1 MLTHA
6 QVWSAIDRL
15 AARAGLSASGLARRA
30 GLDPTTFNKSKRIT
44 PQGRARWPSTESIA
58 KALAATGTPF
68 DTFVAL
74 IEPAGGSAARAVPLL
89 GFAEA
94 GAGGYFDDGGFPAG
108 EGWDEIAFPAVSDAA
123 RLCARSLRPIDGAG
137 LSRRRHVIV
146 VSPSAPIRRGD
157 RVVVR
162 TRGGEVMA
170 KELKRRTAKSIEL
183 KSLNAQHA
191 DRTLAADRR
200 AVDRPHPVG
209 EPVITPSGPARRR
222 SCRPC
227 SAMP

>member
-68 DTFVAL
+68 DSFVTL
-74 IEPAGGSAARAVPLL
+74 IEPNTAAAARAVPLL

-108 EGWDEIAFPAVSDAA
+108 SGWDEIAFPAVSDEHAYA
-123 RLCARSLRPIDGAG
+123 LEVSGQSMEPAYRDGD
-137 LSRRRHVIV
+137 VIV
-146 VSPSAPIRRGD
+146 VSPAAPIRRGD

-162 TRGGEVMA
+162 TRDGEVMA

-183 KSLNAQHA
+183 KSLNVQHA
-191 DRTLAADRR
+191 DRTLATAD
-200 AVDRPHPVG
+200 VLW
-209 EPVITPSGPARRR
+209 IARILWA
-222 SCRPC
+222 SQ
-227 SAMP
+227 

>member
-44 PQGRARWPSTESIA
+44 PQGRARWPSTESIS

-68 DTFVAL
+68 DTFVTL
-74 IEPAGGSAARAVPLL
+74 IEPTGGAAARAVPLL

-108 EGWDEIAFPAVSDAA
+108 EGWDEIAFPAVTDEHAYALEVSGQSMEPAY
-123 RLCARSLRPIDGAG
+123 RDGD
-137 LSRRRHVIV
+137 VIL
-146 VSPSAPIRRGD
+146 VSPLAPIRRGD

-162 TRGGEVMA
+162 TKDGEVLA
-170 KELKRRTAKSIEL
+170 KELKRKTAKSIEL
-183 KSLNAQHA
+183 RSLNAQHP
-191 DRTLAADRR
+191 DRTLATSD
-200 AVDRPHPVG
+200 VLW
-209 EPVITPSGPARRR
+209 IARILWA
-222 SCRPC
+222 SQ
-227 SAMP
+227 

>member
-1 MLTHA
+1 MISGALMLTHA

-44 PQGRARWPSTESIA
+44 AAGRARWPSTESVA

-74 IEPAGGSAARAVPLL
+74 IEPAGGSATRAVPLL

-94 GAGGYFDDGGFPAG
+94 GSGGYFDDGGFPAG
-108 EGWDEIAFPAVSDAA
+108 EGWDEIAFPAVSDEHAYA
-123 RLCARSLRPIDGAG
+123 LEVSGQSMEPTYRDGD
-137 LSRRRHVIV
+137 VIL
-146 VSPSAPIRRGD
+146 VSPSAPLRRGD

-170 KELKRRTAKSIEL
+170 KELKRKTAKSIEL
-183 KSLNAQHA
+183 KSLNAQHP
-191 DRTLAADRR
+191 DRTLATTD
-200 AVDRPHPVG
+200 VLW
-209 EPVITPSGPARRR
+209 IARILWA
-222 SCRPC
+222 SQ
-227 SAMP
+227 